1 MTYGPI
7 ELLVVGFPGT
17 KFTGEIAPA
26 LGELV
31 DTGLINIIDILFV
44 HKDADG
50 VVNALELADL
60 DEDTWAVFDPLV
72 SEIAGLLNQDDA
84 QRLCESLPVN
94 SSAGILLF
102 ENAWAAMFVTALQNA
117 NAKLILNERIPRAVI
132 DEMLAQAEQAEEVA

>member
-7 ELLVVGFPGT
+7 ELLVVGFPGN

-102 ENAWAAMFVTALQNA
+102 ENAWAAKFVTALQNA

>member
-7 ELLVVGFPGT
+7 ELLVVGFPGN

-94 SSAGILLF
+94 SSAGILL
-102 ENAWAAMFVTALQNA
+102 TALQNA